1 MATTDYPAAHAAR
14 VRLANLL
21 YTEVQDKAGEECPAD
36 FTPPDSTPPCV
47 RHNAFRHDSS
57 HDKPAFSDPPDN
69 ACLIPETAEPPE
81 WVDEEEFLSDDQGRS
96 LETTIEFPGLPVGS
110 LISLSQFNYISGQLS
125 ECATRDELFETLQSA
140 LTFVFPTAGISFSS
154 DAQFEQPE
162 ANVHSFVLPLAA
174 GSRVHG
180 WCRISRRECG
190 FRGEETDF
198 LRATVQQAG
207 VRLEVIRLTEER
219 QRAFDRMI
227 KALALTLDARDE
239 MTAGHSA
246 RVANYSVA
254 TARHLGLS
262 AADQKLVYYAAL
274 LHDYGK
280 IGVRDEVLCKP
291 AELTPE
297 EYEHIRQHSYYTFRI
312 LSRINFGEEMSEIP
326 LIASSHHERPDGR
339 GYPRGLRDTEIHIG
353 ARIIAVTDFFDAL
366 TAVRHYRQPM
376 SPDEVLQLIEAG
388 RDTQFDGAVI
398 DAFRRYY
405 EEEYRPRR
413 LRRQQHSE
421 ASTQPPVNQVVHQ
434 S

>member
-14 VRLANLL
+14 GRLANLL
-21 YTEVQDKAGEECPAD
+21 YNEVQAHPDEGCPAD
-36 FTPPDSTPPCV
+36 FSLPATGQPS
-47 RHNAFRHDSS
+47 AFRPDGAP
-57 HDKPAFSDPPDN
+57 DKPALPDPPDN
-69 ACLIPETAEPPE
+69 ACLIPETDEPPE
-81 WVDEEEFLSDDQGRS
+81 WVGEEEFLSDGQESDK
-96 LETTIEFPGLPVGS
+96 ETTIEFPGLGLPVGS
-110 LISLSQFNYISGQLS
+110 LISLSQFNYISGQLN

-140 LTFVFPTAGISFSS
+140 LNFVFPTAGISFSS
-154 DAQFEQPE
+154 DDQFDQS
-162 ANVHSFVLPLAA
+162 AAKVHSFVLPLAA
-174 GSRVHG
+174 GNRVHG

-190 FRGEETDF
+190 FRSEETDF

-207 VRLEVIRLTEER
+207 VALEVIRLTEER

-246 RVANYSVA
+246 RVANYSMA

-262 AADQKLVYYAAL
+262 VAEQKLIYYAAL

-280 IGVRDEVLCKP
+280 IGVRDEVLYKP
-291 AELTPE
+291 SELTPE
-297 EYEHIRQHSYYTFRI
+297 EYEHIRQHSYYTFRL
-312 LSRINFGEEMSEIP
+312 LSRLNFGEEMAEIP

-339 GYPRGLRDTEIHIG
+339 GYPRGLRDTEIHLG

-388 RDTQFDGAVI
+388 RDTQFDGTVI

-413 LRRQQHSE
+413 SRRQQHSE
-421 ASTQPPVNQVVHQ
+421 ASTHPPNQQAAHQ